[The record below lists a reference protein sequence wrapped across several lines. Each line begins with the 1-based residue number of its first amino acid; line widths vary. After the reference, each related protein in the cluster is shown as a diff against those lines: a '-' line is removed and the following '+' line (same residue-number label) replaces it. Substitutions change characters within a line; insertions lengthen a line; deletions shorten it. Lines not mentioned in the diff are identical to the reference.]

1 MQKARRHVI
10 TTLRPLVG
18 RRVQVYFTPLLGVLF
33 TFPSRYWF
41 AIGLSGVFSLTGWAP
56 LFHARFLVPRATQ
69 DATSFNRQS
78 CTGFSPSMTAF
89 SKAFHLTLSCH
100 VVVLQPPCRLETWV
114 WALPCSLATTY
125 GIIVYFLLLWYLD
138 VSVPHVRLPY
148 GMTGLQP
155 AGLPHSD
162 IPGST
167 AICASPGLFAAYHV
181 LHRLREPRHPPSALA
196 YFLSPRT
203 YVRVD
208 IS

>member
-1 MQKARRHVI
+1 M
-10 TTLRPLVG
+10 
-18 RRVQVYFTPLLGVLF
+18 LF

-69 DATSFNRQS
+69 DATRLRQAVVYGTITLYGRLFQGVPLAILLPRRGPTTPMS
-78 CTGFSPSMTAF
+78 PRRHGFGLFRVRSPLLTESLFIF
-89 SKAFHLTLSCH
+89 SS
-100 VVVLQPPCRLETWV
+100 
-114 WALPCSLATTY
+114 Y
-125 GIIVYFLLLWYLD
+125 GYLD

-148 GMTGLQP
+148 GMAGLQP

-162 IPGST
+162 IPGSR
-167 AICASPGLFAAYHV
+167 AICASPELFAAYHV
-181 LHRLREPRHPPSALA
+181 LRRLREPRHPPSALA

>member
-1 MQKARRHVI
+1 M
-10 TTLRPLVG
+10 
-18 RRVQVYFTPLLGVLF
+18 LF

-69 DATSFNRQS
+69 DTTRLQS
-78 CTGFSPSMTAF
+78 SVVYGTITLYGRLFQGVPLDSILPRRGPTTPVSPRRHGFGLFRVRSPLLTESLFIF
-89 SKAFHLTLSCH
+89 SS
-100 VVVLQPPCRLETWV
+100 
-114 WALPCSLATTY
+114 Y
-125 GIIVYFLLLWYLD
+125 GYLD

-162 IPGST
+162 IPGSR
-167 AICASPGLFAAYHV
+167 AICASPELFAAYHV
-181 LHRLREPRHPPSALA
+181 LRRLREPRHPPSALA

-203 YVRVD
+203 
-208 IS
+208 